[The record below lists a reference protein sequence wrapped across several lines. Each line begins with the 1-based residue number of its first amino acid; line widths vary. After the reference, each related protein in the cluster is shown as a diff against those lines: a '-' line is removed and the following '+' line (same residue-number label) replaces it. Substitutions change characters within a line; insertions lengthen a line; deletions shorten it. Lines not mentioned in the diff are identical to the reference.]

1 MIKNKDFVYLIF
13 CLLRFILINFNFNL
27 NKFRIDNNTDV
38 ALHNIE
44 AGLGEIKK
52 IDKDVRSNRGLLFK
66 VFLDY
71 LLFKI

>member
-1 MIKNKDFVYLIF
+1 MILIF
-13 CLLRFILINFNFNL
+13 I
-27 NKFRIDNNTDV
+27 FRIDNNTDV

-66 VFLDY
+66 V
-71 LLFKI
+71 I